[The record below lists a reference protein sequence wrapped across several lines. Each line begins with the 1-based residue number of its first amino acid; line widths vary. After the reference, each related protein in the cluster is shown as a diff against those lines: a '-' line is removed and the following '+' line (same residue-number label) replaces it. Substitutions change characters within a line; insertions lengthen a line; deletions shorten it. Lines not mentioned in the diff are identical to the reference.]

1 MRAADL
7 ALVLSPL
14 PPPGAAVPVGE
25 GVGFF
30 GNSSGSEGMR
40 RITVLALSQDGLVMR
55 RFKVQPLLSV
65 PLRAAECAVGFLR
78 LSLYDTGDE
87 GVL

>member
-1 MRAADL
+1 
-7 ALVLSPL
+7 
-14 PPPGAAVPVGE
+14 
-25 GVGFF
+25 
-30 GNSSGSEGMR
+30 MR
-40 RITVLALSQDGLVMR
+40 RITVLGLSQDGLVMR

-65 PLRAAECAVGFLR
+65 PLRAAESAVGFLR